1 MSKAARRKPPT
12 VDDFVVLLLEDTE
25 THRNDFRELLEEIEG
40 VYVVE
45 AENPDQAAVHVDRH
59 HIDAAIVDLKLQGVP
74 TAGYGVIEDLGMRAP
89 NAPVVVATNHPG
101 DELLKFVGSSQIV
114 RVINKD
120 EEASSQI
127 VPPIARAVKNWK
139 ERRVKVDRAA
149 TVRDLVWERRSRDA
163 YHLRNSKR
171 ELDRELER
179 IYRALFGGVRGL
191 EKDAAVHVTMRP
203 IEREGLSAAV
213 TVEGEVTL
221 GRDADSKPVG
231 GNRCVIKVGPRKLIE
246 EEVERYEGFVKFGVR
261 MAQRV
266 ELLNYAYESQLGA
279 VTYSFAG
286 GVFGQSLMS
295 LDQLLRRPDGRQL
308 VAAAIEELFDPG
320 RKAWYGVHCSET
332 SPSDYM
338 GSTYRADFGA
348 CFKRLGKSLGALQEN
363 LNRAGIVFNAS
374 SRDEAGSFVF
384 PGGRLTIPPVNV
396 NGEDPVYTRRPAC
409 LVHGD
414 MHGGNVMIE
423 LGADGSASPNGADPA
438 DLRKASLKRICL
450 IDYRSAGPGPRGVD
464 AVALQASIRLADA
477 AAIAA
482 EAAPGVPERKL
493 KGKAL
498 EKAVIRAAN
507 RVQAE
512 QKLLDTTWAG
522 GPADIP
528 APSSRSAPWAS
539 ASALLA
545 ARMRLTFED
554 MSLDE
559 YLSIAIPCVIRQ
571 FGYDVGVLAR
581 VRLLA
586 WLSALYTA
594 AIRGRPA

>member
-1 MSKAARRKPPT
+1 VRRKPPT
-12 VDDFVVLLLEDTE
+12 VDDFVVLLLDDIES
-25 THRNDFRELLEEIEG
+25 HRTDFRKLLEEIDG

-45 AENPDQAAVHVDRH
+45 AEDPDQAATQMDRH
-59 HIDAAIVDLKLQGVP
+59 HIDAAIVDLMLNGVP
-74 TAGYGVIEDLGMRAP
+74 TAGYGVIEELAMRAP
-89 NAPVVVATNHPG
+89 NAPVVVPTNHPS
-101 DELLKFVGSSQIV
+101 DELLKFVGSNQIV
-114 RVINKD
+114 RVLNKD
-120 EEASSQI
+120 LEPSSQV
-127 VPPIARAVKNWK
+127 VPPIAKAVKRWRA
-139 ERRVKVDRAA
+139 RRVNVDEARM
-149 TVRDLVWERRSRDA
+149 VRELVWKRRGRGA
-163 YHLRNSKR
+163 YQLRSSKR

-191 EKDAAVHVTMRP
+191 EKDAEVHVTMRP

-213 TVEGEVTL
+213 TVEGEVTM
-221 GRDADSKPVG
+221 GRDADGEPVG
-231 GNRCVIKVGPRKLIE
+231 GNRCVIKIGPRKLIE

-295 LDQLLRRPDGRQL
+295 FDQLLRRPDGRQM
-308 VAAAIEELFDPG
+308 VATAIEELFDPEQ
-320 RKAWYGVHCSET
+320 KAWYGVHCTET

-338 GSTYRADFGA
+338 GSTYHADFAA
-348 CFKRLGKSLGALQEN
+348 CFKRLGKSLGTLQGK
-363 LNRAGIVFNAS
+363 LKRAGLVLTES
-374 SRDEAGSFVF
+374 RRDEPGSFVF
-384 PGGRLTIPPVNV
+384 PGGRLDIPPLNV
-396 NGEDPVYTRRPAC
+396 TGEDPVYTRRPAC

-423 LGADGSASPNGADPA
+423 LSAVGAASSNGGDTA

-450 IDYRSAGPGPRGVD
+450 IDYRSAGPGPRAVD

-477 AAIAA
+477 AAIS
-482 EAAPGVPERKL
+482 EEVAPGVPERKL

-512 QKLLDTTWAG
+512 QKLLNTTWAG
-522 GPADIP
+522 GPADVP
-528 APSSRSAPWAS
+528 TPNNRSAPWAS

-571 FGYDVGVLAR
+571 FGYDVGTLAR

-586 WLSALYTA
+586 WLSALYGA
-594 AIRGRPA
+594 AMRAEAG